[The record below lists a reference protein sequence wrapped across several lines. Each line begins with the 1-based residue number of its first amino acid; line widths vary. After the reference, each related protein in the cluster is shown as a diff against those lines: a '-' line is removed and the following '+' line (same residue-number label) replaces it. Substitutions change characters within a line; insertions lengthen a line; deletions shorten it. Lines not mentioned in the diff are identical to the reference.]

1 MSQAHKERTTTMRTN
16 EARHM
21 GPGEDRRRRRW
32 PWAAGSAVA
41 LLLVG
46 AVVAYALLQLTA
58 NITGGGSID
67 APPDVDITAANVWSE
82 DDVDCQVSV
91 AGGDMTLQMADGLQG
106 GTCDVDI
113 TLKRTGQSSPTVKVA
128 GIDFSTATSEAFVG
142 SSMCGKDITTAG
154 TVIRARF
161 TLTGAPGTFTASPT
175 AGIVTTDGST
185 TSCPV
190 A

>member
-1 MSQAHKERTTTMRTN
+1 V
-16 EARHM
+16 
-21 GPGEDRRRRRW
+21 
-32 PWAAGSAVA
+32 AGGSA
-41 LLLVG
+41 LLLVVG
-46 AVVAYALLQLTA
+46 ATVAWALLSLTA

-67 APPDVDITAANVWSE
+67 APADVEITAANVWDE

-91 AGGDMTLQMADGLQG
+91 AGGDMTLQMVNGVQG
-106 GTCDVDI
+106 GSCDVDI
-113 TLKRTGQSSPTVKVA
+113 TLKRTGQSMPTVKVA

-142 SSMCGKDITTAG
+142 STTCGKDVTTAG
-154 TVIRARF
+154 TVVRARF

-185 TSCPV
+185 VGCPV